1 MSALPGG
8 HDVDENE
15 SLLMQLDMALG
26 KCAALEALNTD
37 INERWRRDRQ
47 LIDRLMHELRYWLG
61 DKADTLLAEMRA
73 ADSMGDEA

>member
-1 MSALPGG
+1 M
-8 HDVDENE
+8 DELD
-15 SLLMQLDMALG
+15 SLRMQLDMALG

-37 INERWRRDRQ
+37 MNERWRRDR
-47 LIDRLMHELRYWLG
+47 LLVERLMQQLRYWLG

>member
-1 MSALPGG
+1 M
-8 HDVDENE
+8 DELD
-15 SLLMQLDMALG
+15 SLRMQLDMALG

-61 DKADTLLAEMRA
+61 DKADGLLAGLRQT
-73 ADSMGDEA
+73 DDTQGEA